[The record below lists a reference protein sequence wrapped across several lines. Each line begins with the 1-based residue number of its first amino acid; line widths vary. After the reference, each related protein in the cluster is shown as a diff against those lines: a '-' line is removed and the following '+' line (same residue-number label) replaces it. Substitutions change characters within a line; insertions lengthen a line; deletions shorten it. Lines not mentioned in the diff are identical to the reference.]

1 MSSDSERMLK
11 AQLKFV
17 AKHYGSPGCGF
28 LQRQIAL
35 ARIYRQH
42 AETLG
47 SRGQL
52 GAAMRSVMRSMAFY
66 PLDMGSARVAGALL
80 LRRTGLTG

>member
-1 MSSDSERMLK
+1 MLK

-66 PLDMGSARVAGALL
+66 PDIRSARIAAALL
-80 LRRTGLTG
+80 LRRTRLAG